1 MSVSST
7 DLLSTKAAEMHSE
20 EVEEEE
26 LGEEEEELGE
36 EEEEL
41 GEEEEELDEEQE
53 ASATVRHTRRK
64 RAKPEPAMSAE
75 EAWAT
80 ADAEGLKLVRAP
92 YTVSGFIHVSRPRA
106 DVPSGRDYQVRCP
119 DQSRRRFKPS
129 LGYYATPE
137 HAALVL
143 ARSLGVEGSA
153 AALRAL
159 YGDEYPRTEAAAAAI
174 AQIPVLDR
182 EAKTRRRSEAQ
193 VENQKRQLERRKQE
207 EEVRR
212 ARAQAKAE
220 VKAEAQAQSK
230 ANAEAKV
237 QAKLV
242 AKAEAA
248 RVRQEQELLFKAESV
263 RVRQQLEQQRQ
274 QMGAQQA
281 QMLRAAAER
290 QRQRQQGGVPP
301 PATAAS
307 GAPPAASAAAAEP
320 PTGSIDTLI
329 RQVLRRGGCPFRR
342 LGLERGA
349 SQEGVRKRYLAL
361 ALRLHPDKAQH
372 PQAHEAF
379 AALECAYSRAKDAA
393 ADAAASVVWEGAC

>member
-1 MSVSST
+1 MY
-7 DLLSTKAAEMHSE
+7 SE

-26 LGEEEEELGE
+26 LGEEEEELG
-36 EEEEL
+36 
-41 GEEEEELDEEQE
+41 EEQE

-64 RAKPEPAMSAE
+64 RAKPEPPMSAE

-92 YTVSGFIHVSRPRA
+92 YTVSGCIHVSRPIA
-106 DVPSGRDYQVRCP
+106 DVRSGRDYQVRCP
-119 DQSRRRFKPS
+119 DQFRRRLAPATLSHGPERKITNAS
-129 LGYYATPE
+129 LGYYSTPE

-174 AQIPVLDR
+174 VQSSEKDR
-182 EAKTRRRSEAQ
+182 EAKTKRRSEAQ
-193 VENQKRQLERRKQE
+193 VENQKRQLERQKQ

-212 ARAQAKAE
+212 ARAQAEAE
-220 VKAEAQAQSK
+220 AKAEAQAQTK
-230 ANAEAKV
+230 ANAETKV

-248 RVRQEQELLFKAESV
+248 RVRQEQALLFKAEAV

-290 QRQRQQGGVPP
+290 QRQRQQGGVLP

-307 GAPPAASAAAAEP
+307 GAPPATSTAAAEF

-329 RQVLRRGGCPFRR
+329 RQVLRRGGCPFRC

-349 SQEGVRKRYLAL
+349 SQEGVRKRYLARP
-361 ALRLHPDKAQH
+361 LRHSNARTAARRMLPRTL
-372 PQAHEAF
+372 PQVRYGRGHVNVKP
-379 AALECAYSRAKDAA
+379 YS
-393 ADAAASVVWEGAC
+393 